1 MSDPFSP
8 DSARDEH
15 EPAKGSSI
23 LIAGAGI
30 FGLTAAWELRR
41 RGWTVTVLDPG
52 PIPRP
57 SAAST
62 DVSKIVRADYGA
74 DHLYT
79 AMAQAALAGWDR
91 WNKRWGGSL
100 YHEDGFVVLASEP
113 MSPGGFE
120 YESFESLRRR
130 GHPVER
136 LTGIDR
142 TRTMPA
148 WSPNAYPDG
157 YFNRRAG
164 WVESAAVTA
173 RVADEAR
180 ATGVRIVENATVG
193 ELLPASG
200 HVTSVRTH
208 EGAVH
213 SADFVLIAAGAWTPK
228 LLPHLGDVLWTTG
241 QPVVHVEAGADPR
254 WRAPTFPVW
263 AADIARTGWYGF
275 PALPNGAL
283 KIGHHGSGRRVDP
296 DSPGTVPGDHE
307 RRVREF
313 LREQLPA
320 LADAPIRE
328 SRLCLYCD
336 SFDGDFLI
344 DHDPGH
350 RGLVVAAGDS
360 GHGFKFAPVL
370 GSLIADVIERRPNP
384 WAPRFRWRSRGPDRR
399 EAARAEV

>member
-1 MSDPFSP
+1 MSHLLSI
-8 DSARDEH
+8 DSSRQDH
-15 EPAKGSSI
+15 EPAGRSSI

-62 DVSKIVRADYGA
+62 DVSKVVRADYGA

-79 AMAQAALAGWDR
+79 DMADAALAGWDR
-91 WNKRWGGSL
+91 WNARWGAPL

-120 YESFESLRRR
+120 YESFERLRHR

-136 LTGIDR
+136 LTGVDR
-142 TRTMPA
+142 TTTLPA
-148 WSPNAYPDG
+148 WSPLAYPDG
-157 YFNRRAG
+157 YVNRRAG
-164 WVESAAVTA
+164 WVESAAVVA
-173 RVADEAR
+173 RVANEAR
-180 ATGVRIVENATVG
+180 AAGVRIVENTTVG
-193 ELLPASG
+193 ELLPGSG
-200 HVTSVRTH
+200 QVTGVRTR
-208 EGAVH
+208 EGSVH

-228 LLPHLGDVLWTTG
+228 LLPHLGGVLWTTG
-241 QPVVHVEAGADPR
+241 QPVVHVEAGSDPR
-254 WRAPTFPVW
+254 WRAPMFPVW

-283 KIGHHGSGRRVDP
+283 KIGHHGSGHPVDP
-296 DSPGTVPGDHE
+296 DAPRAVPADHE

-313 LREQLPA
+313 LREQLPG

-350 RGLVVAAGDS
+350 PGLVVAAGDS
-360 GHGFKFAPVL
+360 GHGFKFAPIL
-370 GSLIADVIERRPNP
+370 GPLIADVVERRPNA

-399 EAARAEV
+399 EAARSDG